1 MSKVKGESGDYA
13 RVEALLAES
22 GVAMPPMPAD
32 ARTRLKEREEWCFS
46 TRAFKVSPSE
56 LQHYVRKAIADV
68 SPDYVLIAQAGHGV
82 GSSAL
87 HYFLVQGPLQLFLQ
101 IGWGGG
107 SAERERSTALLNE
120 CFALA
125 HRLVGAIPEALRRG
139 WLPRQGRITV
149 VGSSLGEGFWEVA
162 AAGERASQPGG
173 PPRGKTRGG
182 IGPREILEEAV
193 LWCRGKGAVVGRGD

>member
-32 ARTRLKEREEWCFS
+32 ARTRLKEREEWCFC
-46 TRAFKVSPSE
+46 TRALKVSPSE
-56 LQHYVRKAIADV
+56 LQHFVRKAIAGV
-68 SPDYVLIAQAGHGV
+68 SPDYVLIAQAGHGI

-87 HYFLVQGPLQLFLQ
+87 YYFLVQGPLQLFLQ

-107 SAERERSTALLNE
+107 SVESERSTALINE

-149 VGSSLGEGFWEVA
+149 VGSSLGEGFWEVT

-173 PPRGKTRGG
+173 PPRGKTRRG

-193 LWCRGKGAVVGRGD
+193 FWCRGKGAVVGRGD

>member
-1 MSKVKGESGDYA
+1 MAKGKGESGDYA

-22 GVAMPPMPAD
+22 GVAMPPMPAE
-32 ARTRLKEREEWCFS
+32 ARTRLKEREEWCFC
-46 TRAFKVSPSE
+46 TRTFKVSPSE
-56 LQHYVRKAIADV
+56 LQHYVRKAIAGV

-82 GSSAL
+82 GLPAL

-107 SAERERSTALLNE
+107 SAEKERSTVLIND

-125 HRLVGAIPEALRRG
+125 HRLVGAIPEALHRG

-149 VGSSLGEGFWEVA
+149 VGSSLGGGFWEVA

-182 IGPREILEEAV
+182 IGPRETLEEAV
-193 LWCRGKGAVVGRGD
+193 RWCRGKGAVVGRGD

>member
-1 MSKVKGESGDYA
+1 MSKVKGESADYA

-32 ARTRLKEREEWCFS
+32 AKTRLKEREEWCFS
-46 TRAFKVSPSE
+46 TRALKVSPSE
-56 LQHYVRKAIADV
+56 LQHFVRKAIAGV

-107 SAERERSTALLNE
+107 SAERERSAALLNE
-120 CFALA
+120 CFTLA

-149 VGSSLGEGFWEVA
+149 VGSSLGESFWEVA

-173 PPRGKTRGG
+173 PPRSKTRGG

>member
-1 MSKVKGESGDYA
+1 MSKVKDESGDYA

-32 ARTRLKEREEWCFS
+32 ARTRLKEREEWCFC
-46 TRAFKVSPSE
+46 TRGFKLPPSE
-56 LQHYVRKAIADV
+56 LMHFVRKAIAGV
-68 SPDYVLIAQAGHGV
+68 SPDYVLIARAGHGV

-107 SAERERSTALLNE
+107 SAEKERSTVLINE

-139 WLPRQGRITV
+139 RLPRQGRITV
-149 VGSSLGEGFWEVA
+149 VGSNLGDGFWEVA
-162 AAGERASQPGG
+162 VAWERASQPGG
-173 PPRGKTRGG
+173 SPRGKTRSG
-182 IGPREILEEAV
+182 IGPRETLEEAV
-193 LWCRGKGAVVGRGD
+193 RWCRGTGTVVGRGD

>member
-1 MSKVKGESGDYA
+1 MSKGKGESGDFA

-22 GVAMPPMPAD
+22 RVDMPPMPAD
-32 ARTRLKEREEWCFS
+32 AGTRLKEREEWCFC
-46 TRAFKVSPSE
+46 TRSFKVSPSE
-56 LQHYVRKAIADV
+56 LQHFVRKAIAGV
-68 SPDYVLIAQAGHGV
+68 SPDYVLIAQAGHGI

-87 HYFLVQGPLQLFLQ
+87 YYFLVQGPLQLFLQ

-149 VGSSLGEGFWEVA
+149 VGSSPGESFWEVA

-173 PPRGKTRGG
+173 PPRGKTRSG